1 MTFYFCKS
9 YLNEK
14 ITINTNF
21 NKTIML
27 STKKIKFAIALVITS
42 IFTTATIAQEVKD
55 QALDAN
61 YDQGFKLGFGI
72 NGGLPTDNA
81 YDFSLGG
88 DVRLQYD
95 LSRRTSVTLTT
106 GFTNLFI
113 GDNVKDLGFIPAK
126 AGFKAFVWEN
136 RFYVLGEV
144 GAGFAVTNGY
154 NDTTFLWAPG
164 IGYANKYFDV
174 SLRYEDYN
182 KFETN
187 QVALR
192 LAYGFKL

>member
-1 MTFYFCKS
+1 MS
-9 YLNEK
+9 
-14 ITINTNF
+14 I
-21 NKTIML
+21 
-27 STKKIKFAIALVITS
+27 TKKIQFAIALFITTL
-42 IFTTATIAQEVKD
+42 FTNATIAQEIKD
-55 QALDAN
+55 ENAN

-81 YDFSLGG
+81 YNFSLGA
-88 DVRLQYD
+88 DARLQYD
-95 LSRRTSVTLTT
+95 LSQKTSVTLTT

-113 GDNVKDLGFIPAK
+113 GNGAKDLGFIPAK
-126 AGFKAFVWEN
+126 AGFKAFVFEN

-174 SLRYEDYN
+174 SLRYEDYK

-187 QVALR
+187 QIALR
-192 LAYGFKL
+192 FAYGFEL